1 MGRRCGGGSQQGS
14 RQLSWAQALSSNLFT
29 CSSLLSPPFD
39 TLPVQIPLRAAS
51 HALSCPRFPS
61 LSSLPSPPRWL
72 LLALSHLFI
81 SAHHFSSLQLISLRL
96 HSLFFI
102 LFFRSI
108 TGLTSLRSTLRS
120 APPPVGSVLT
130 KCLPVRRLSPWARA
144 DSLQS
149 FSSSWLRLPWQQ
161 ATGRNTPHIVFP
173 RQQSHH
179 LEQIDE
185 LPWSGR
191 AGGNNCC
198 ILYLSHV
205 KS

>member
-1 MGRRCGGGSQQGS
+1 MGVGVSRGS
-14 RQLSWAQALSSNLFT
+14 RQMSWAQALSSNLFT

-102 LFFRSI
+102 PFFSFHHRSDFPAQ
-108 TGLTSLRSTLRS
+108 RSS
-120 APPPVGSVLT
+120 AGRLCPYKMSPSQTFVPVGTCRQSPVLLVLLAQT
-130 KCLPVRRLSPWARA
+130 SM
-144 DSLQS
+144 
-149 FSSSWLRLPWQQ
+149 
-161 ATGRNTPHIVFP
+161 ATGHWEKHSPHCVSTPAVAP
-173 RQQSHH
+173 
-179 LEQIDE
+179 
-185 LPWSGR
+185 SG
-191 AGGNNCC
+191 AD
-198 ILYLSHV
+198 
-205 KS
+205 